1 MRNNTIRWMVLLW
14 VLIHSTLSFA
24 YDVEVNGIYYNLN
37 SSSKTA
43 EVTFMATND
52 GRYTVDVV
60 IPTSI
65 NNNGTTYSVTSV

>member
-1 MRNNTIRWMVLLW
+1 MKNYLYKSLVTFVLLAQN
-14 VLIHSTLSFA
+14 LLFFA
-24 YDVEVNGIYYNLN
+24 YDVEVNGIYYNLKT
-37 SSSKTA
+37 SAKTA

-65 NNNGTTYSVTSV
+65 NNSGTTYSVTSV